1 MTKVIISNCYFWTI
15 MEMTGIQV
23 NLKRQII
30 DESFEHGMVENGVLF
45 ATIDDHQFC
54 YFILDKARNKAV
66 VIKDYHILMGSGK
79 SAEFFQTVFAS
90 DDILRNYNPAKKV
103 LAIQTNACAL
113 TPDPL
118 FSRENMRDG
127 LSLVSRLKHSDIVYS
142 DFLPIANTHLTYSI
156 PFEFNSAISTY
167 FSGASLVN
175 ALSSFI
181 EIHLM
186 NNKHRQYPAV
196 MVNVRKHTMDVVV
209 CKGNE
214 LLFCNSFEHQ
224 TGEDFI
230 YYLLYV
236 MEQLQLNPDVHQVIV
251 FGEIERNSSA
261 WLIAQKYIRYLMLG
275 DKPENFEYAYGFDQL
290 LPSQYH
296 FLFSQ
301 ILCV

>member
-1 MTKVIISNCYFWTI
+1 
-15 MEMTGIQV
+15 
-23 NLKRQII
+23 
-30 DESFEHGMVENGVLF
+30 
-45 ATIDDHQFC
+45 
-54 YFILDKARNKAV
+54 
-66 VIKDYHILMGSGK
+66 MGFGK
-79 SAEFFQTVFAS
+79 STEFFQTVFAS
-90 DDILRNYNPAKKV
+90 DDVLRNYNPSKKV
-103 LAIQTNACAL
+103 LSIQTNACAL

-127 LSLVSRLKHSDIVYS
+127 LSLVSRVKHSDIVYS
-142 DFLPIANTHLTYSI
+142 DFLPIANTHLTYNI
-156 PFEFNSAISTY
+156 PFEFNSAISNY

-175 ALSSFI
+175 SLSSFI

-236 MEQLQLNPDVHQVIV
+236 MEQLELNPDVHQVIV

-275 DKPENFEYAYGFDQL
+275 EKPENLEYAYGFDQL

-296 FLFSQ
+296 LLFSQ